1 MRRINADNPARLPI
15 LVTGAHRT
23 GTTWVGKMLAAGGET
38 AYINEPLN
46 RWHRRG
52 VMSAPIRRWYTY
64 ICPENEGEYLPALRQ
79 TAALRYHAWAE
90 LKSLRS
96 SKDLLRMGR
105 DWGIFTR
112 GRILNQRALLKDPFA
127 VFSAPWLAQ
136 RLGCQVV
143 VTVRHPAAFSSSL
156 RRLKWDFDFQD
167 LLNQPL
173 LMRDWLEP
181 FRAEMLNIDRG
192 DILAQGALLWRLVY
206 QAVETYAA
214 QIPGVRVVRHED
226 LAENPLAGFQDLY
239 ETLGLRFNPAARQ
252 AIRRSSA
259 ASNPQESPLSNV
271 HTFRLDSRANIY
283 QWRHRLTGEE
293 IQRIWRLTGDLAG
306 RLYPQET
313 W

>member
-1 MRRINADNPARLPI
+1 MTRTDPHNPGRATI

-23 GTTWVGKMLAAGGET
+23 GTTWVGKMLAAGGEA

-46 RWHRRG
+46 RWHRPG
-52 VMSAPIRRWYTY
+52 VMHAPIRHWYTY
-64 ICPENEGEYLPALRQ
+64 ICPDNEGEFLPALRQ
-79 TAALRYHAWAE
+79 TAALRYHAWTE

-127 VFSAPWLAQ
+127 VFSAPWFAQ

-156 RRLKWDFDFQD
+156 RRLDWDFDFQD

-181 FRAEMLNIDRG
+181 FRAEMENSARG
-192 DILAQGALLWRLVY
+192 DILTRGALLWRLVY

-214 QIPGVRVVRHED
+214 QIPCVRIVRHED
-226 LAENPLAGFQDLY
+226 LAADPQAGFQGLY
-239 ETLGLRFNPAARQ
+239 EFLGLRFNPAARQ
-252 AIRRSSA
+252 AVYRSSA
-259 ASNPQESPLSNV
+259 AGNPQEPPRSNI
-271 HTFRLDSRANIY
+271 HAFRLDSRASISH
-283 QWRHRLTGEE
+283 WRRRLTSEE
-293 IQRIWRLTGDLAG
+293 IQRIWSLTGDLAG